1 MHIGTAAKNA
11 LKVGAAGLVGY
22 TALQATH
29 AFLDSD
35 TPGMGTGDTASP
47 PNDVTDGQPLKTR
60 LPMQLRAGV
69 SYVDSAIG
77 QAVRSVRS
85 LTGENDPPPSD
96 DGLTDP
102 VDRARASW
110 KALDQH
116 HSVAGSDGH
125 YRSYLQEPVHVA
137 SNWAYGQI
145 LHAVMTLAM
154 VTGDYSGV
162 KEHVGALEHFRQG
175 DGYAPGPGPSSNQER
190 YFDDNAWV
198 GLALAQ
204 GHLQT
209 KDPELLEGAKQVSD
223 FIQTG
228 MHPDGGVQWVEH
240 DPRRMRPT
248 AANGPALELDLR
260 LYQAT
265 GDKKYLDRAHQ
276 FEKLL
281 NQLRR
286 PNGLYDDNIN
296 DTGARDHA
304 LYSYN
309 QGTPIG
315 ANVLWYRIT
324 GDESKLDAA
333 EQTATSAIKWL
344 KEGDN
349 LWRQPAAFNGI
360 FFRNLIALDAVRP
373 NPEYRQLL
381 SDYVERGWKEA
392 RNPET
397 GILSE
402 GDVGSYTSGRPG
414 SSLDQAAWVQMQALL
429 AVPSSKIPD
438 LT

>member
-1 MHIGTAAKNA
+1 MQIGNAAKNA
-11 LKVGAAGLVGY
+11 LKIGAVGLAGY
-22 TALQATH
+22 TALQFTRGI
-29 AFLDSD
+29 LDSD
-35 TPGMGTGDTASP
+35 APGMGTGDPTNP
-47 PNDVTDGQPLKTR
+47 PSDVTGDQPLKTH
-60 LPMQLRAGV
+60 LPAPLRAKFA
-69 SYVDSAIG
+69 YFDSAVGHAI
-77 QAVRSVRS
+77 RSVRT
-85 LTGENDPPPSD
+85 LTGANDPPPNT
-96 DGLTDP
+96 DGLKDP

-116 HSVAGSDGH
+116 HSIPGSDGH
-125 YRSYLQEPVHVA
+125 YRSYMSEPVQLA
-137 SNWAYGQI
+137 SNWAYGQV
-145 LHAVMTLAM
+145 LHAAMTLAM

-175 DGYAPGPGPSSNQER
+175 DGYAPGPGPQLNQER

-209 KDPELLEGAKQVSD
+209 ADPELLEGAKHVSD

-240 DPRRMRPT
+240 DPVRMRPT

-265 GDKKYLDRAHQ
+265 GDKKYLDRANQ

-286 PNGLYDDNIN
+286 PDGLYDDNID
-296 DTGARDHA
+296 DTGKRDPA

-315 ANVLWYRIT
+315 ANVLWYKIT
-324 GDESKLDAA
+324 GDESRLDAA
-333 EQTATSAIKWL
+333 EQTAQSALKWL

-360 FFRNLIALDAVRP
+360 FFRNLMALDAVRP

-381 SDYVERGWKEA
+381 SDYVDRGWREA

-402 GDVGSYTSGRPG
+402 GDVGSYTNGHPG

-429 AVPSSKIPD
+429 AIPQSSLQD